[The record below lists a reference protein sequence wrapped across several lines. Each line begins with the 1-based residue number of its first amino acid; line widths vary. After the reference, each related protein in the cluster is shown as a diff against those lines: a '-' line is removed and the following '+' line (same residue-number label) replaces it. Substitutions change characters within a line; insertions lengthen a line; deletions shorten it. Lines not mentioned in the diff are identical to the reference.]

1 MKAFPPAGHLL
12 YRLPAC
18 TPAPARIRELDD
30 AVMAWADG
38 PAARDRLSATLAGE
52 LIARAYPGLRQDRA
66 ADLAGW
72 FAWLFLV
79 DDLHDP
85 DGTADAGV
93 ASRLLGTL
101 VLEPGPAPDGP
112 PLVRHLAHVWQ
123 HIARAQSRW
132 WRMRFLT
139 HTMHFLTAFRY
150 EALYRR
156 HRRTPALREYVQLRR
171 ASGSVTA
178 CLDLLEF
185 ATGRE
190 VPPLLHET
198 DQLRGMFTRATD
210 VVVWVNDVVSLEKEL
225 HLRESVN
232 GVLVL
237 QRQFGLTLQEAV
249 NRVYAKVAADV
260 HAFHA
265 HERELQ
271 RMCSSWPGLTERD
284 LTALASFTDGMR
296 AWMRANL
303 DWSAHCARY
312 RHRQAAP

>member
-1 MKAFPPAGHLL
+1 MKAFPPDGHIL
-12 YRLPAC
+12 YRLPGCA
-18 TPAPARIRELDD
+18 PAPARIRELDD

-38 PAARDRLSATLAGE
+38 PAERDRLSATRAGE

-66 ADLAGW
+66 APLAGW

-101 VLEPGPAPDGP
+101 ALDPGPAPDGP
-112 PLVRHLAHVWQ
+112 PLARHLAHVWQ
-123 HIARAQSRW
+123 RIALAQSRW

-139 HTMHFLTAFRY
+139 HTMHFLSAFHY

-190 VPPLLHET
+190 IPPLLHET

-225 HLRESVN
+225 HLHENVN

-237 QRQFGLTLQEAV
+237 QHQFGLTLQEAV
-249 NRVYAKVAADV
+249 NRVYGKVAADI
-260 HAFHA
+260 HAFHL

-284 LTALASFTDGMR
+284 LAALTAFTDGMK
-296 AWMRANL
+296 AWMRANV

-312 RHRQAAP
+312 RHPQAAP